1 MKAESENKV
10 VPASVAFKEK
20 SLSGTVFV
28 KAREEI
34 VSLTNLNKVYWPEEG
49 YTKGDLLRYYYEVSK
64 YILPYLKD
72 RPLIM
77 KRYPEGIE
85 GISFHQHDVR
95 DAPDYV
101 PTAAIDVE
109 EGHEVEYIIGGTLST
124 LLYMANLGA
133 IERHPWHS
141 RLANIDRPDW
151 LVFDL
156 DPGAGVRF
164 TTICEIALSTKDILE
179 KLGLES
185 YAKTSG
191 SRGIHVYVPLKA
203 IHGYEQASDFSLK
216 VATLVARA
224 NPEAATIERALKK
237 RKRAQMYV
245 DHMQNA
251 RGKSVV
257 APYSVRPKPGALVSA
272 PLKWS
277 EVKGM
282 KIRLEDFTI
291 ATMPRRLA
299 RAGDLFKQVLVNK
312 QSLSDALERVER
324 MIGETRT

>member
-1 MKAESENKV
+1 
-10 VPASVAFKEK
+10 
-20 SLSGTVFV
+20 
-28 KAREEI
+28 
-34 VSLTNLNKVYWPEEG
+34 
-49 YTKGDLLRYYYEVSK
+49 
-64 YILPYLKD
+64 
-72 RPLIM
+72 M

-85 GISFHQHDVR
+85 GISFHQHDVK

-101 PTAAIDVE
+101 RTATIDVE

-141 RLANIDRPDW
+141 RVRNIDRPDW

-156 DPGAGVRF
+156 DPGAGVSF
-164 TTICEIALSTKDILE
+164 TTICEVALSTKDILE

-191 SRGIHVYVPLKA
+191 SRGLHVYVPLKA
-203 IHGYEQASDFSLK
+203 IHSYEQAADFALK

-224 NPEAATIERALKK
+224 NPDAATIERALKK
-237 RKRAQMYV
+237 RKPAQMYV

-257 APYSVRPKPGALVSA
+257 APYSVRPKQGAMVSA
-272 PLKWS
+272 PLKWG
-277 EVKGM
+277 EVKGK
-282 KIRLEDFTI
+282 KIMLEDFTI

-299 RAGDLFKQVLVNK
+299 RVGDLFKPVLLNK
-312 QSLSDALERVER
+312 QSLHDAFARVER
-324 MIGETRT
+324 MID